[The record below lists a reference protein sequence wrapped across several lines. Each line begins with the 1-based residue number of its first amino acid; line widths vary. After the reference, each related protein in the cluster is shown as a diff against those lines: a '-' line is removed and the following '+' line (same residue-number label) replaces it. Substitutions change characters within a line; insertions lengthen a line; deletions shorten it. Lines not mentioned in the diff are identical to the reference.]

1 MKGSLRKTGNTV
13 FIDRNTGGKAF
24 KNIVLAAGIKIVL
37 HDDHFPHPKPGEKNI
52 PDQEWLVTIGRLGWF
67 VVTGDKRTLKELPF
81 LQKIPESN
89 AFVFVLDDMNGGSP
103 ERKAEVVISA
113 YPKMIGLAMA
123 TKRPAVW
130 LVQNSTFRLYDWRG
144 KLRQIQER
152 DRPRK

>member
-24 KNIVLAAGIKIVL
+24 KDIVLAAGIEIVL

-52 PDQEWLVTIGRLGWF
+52 PDQEWLVAIGRLGRF
-67 VVTGDKRTLKELPF
+67 IVTGDKRTLKEVQF

-89 AFVFVLDDMNGGSP
+89 AYVFVLDDMNSGSP
-103 ERKAEVVISA
+103 ARKAEVVISA
-113 YPKMIGLAMA
+113 YPKMIGLAIA

-130 LVQNSTFRLYDWRG
+130 LVENSTFRIYDWHR
-144 KLRQIQER
+144 KLKQIKER
-152 DRPRK
+152 DRVRK

>member
-13 FIDRNTGGKAF
+13 FIDRNTGGKSF
-24 KNIVLAAGIKIVL
+24 SNIVLAAGIKIVL
-37 HDDHFPHPKPGEKNI
+37 HDDYFPPPGPGVRNI
-52 PDQEWLVTIGRLGWF
+52 PDHEWLVTIGRLGWF

-81 LQKIPESN
+81 LQRIPESN

-113 YPKMIGLAMA
+113 YPKMIGLGAA

-130 LVQNSTFRLYDWRG
+130 LVHNSTFHQFDWKR
-144 KLRQIQER
+144 KLKQIQDR
-152 DRPRK
+152 DRPKK